1 MPMQFVK
8 NIKEGC
14 NVVQCVDKPKSPPPL
29 PKRNSNISLI
39 PDRQPALYIK
49 CKFLR
54 FQKLFYKDFKYIKY
68 IGRTT

>member
-39 PDRQPALYIK
+39 PDR
-49 CKFLR
+49 
-54 FQKLFYKDFKYIKY
+54 
-68 IGRTT
+68 